1 MYSSLLARAMP
12 NHLKEAEKNSKTLLK
27 ANTEGIAYKKQEA
40 EHSTQSI
47 KRIKNLVTIFKTL
60 GILSDNNKPGQL
72 SILKKVSTNTADPWL
87 ISC

>member
-27 ANTEGIAYKKQEA
+27 ANTEGITYKKQEA

-60 GILSDNNKPGQL
+60 GILSNNNKPGQL
-72 SILKKVSTNTADPWL
+72 SIFKKSAPTLPIL
-87 ISC
+87 G